1 MWATRPAGKRRFVKP
16 GNQDF
21 RESDLGHPPPGSE
34 WSDCVE
40 TIEPYGDSNPLYGGT
55 KMKSNMNADLEDVPM
70 AYFWYP
76 FLAIVA
82 MVVAAVVVVIKM
94 V

>member
-1 MWATRPAGKRRFVKP
+1 VEHETPNWLDMGRPRRFRMV
-16 GNQDF
+16 
-21 RESDLGHPPPGSE
+21 RLY
-34 WSDCVE
+34 E
-40 TIEPYGDSNPLYGGT
+40 TIERLGDSNRLYGGT
-55 KMKSNMNADLEDVPM
+55 KMKSNMSDDLEDIPM

-82 MVVAAVVVVIKM
+82 MVVGAVAVVLKM

>member
-1 MWATRPAGKRRFVKP
+1 MGTQISYGL
-16 GNQDF
+16 
-21 RESDLGHPPPGSE
+21 DLGHPPGSE
-34 WSDCVE
+34 WSDCIE
-40 TIEPYGDSNPLYGGT
+40 TIEPHGDSNRLYGGT
-55 KMKSNMNADLEDVPM
+55 KMKSNMNADLDDIPM

-82 MVVAAVVVVIKM
+82 MVVGAVAVVIKM

>member
-1 MWATRPAGKRRFVKP
+1 
-16 GNQDF
+16 
-21 RESDLGHPPPGSE
+21 
-34 WSDCVE
+34 
-40 TIEPYGDSNPLYGGT
+40 
-55 KMKSNMNADLEDVPM
+55 MKSNMSDDLEDISM

-82 MVVAAVVVVIKM
+82 MVVGAVAVVLKM